1 LHITKISNYSDFLAL
16 KEDWNNLLKESG
28 NESIFLRHE
37 WFDCWWRSHGET
49 YEDKQDLFILL
60 VKDKGKCRG
69 IMPLK
74 TSRIKYRGL
83 QVNKLG
89 FLQSGLSPHA
99 DFILTSEKEKSIRE
113 LLRFLKGRE
122 VWDVLILNKLPT
134 RSENYNLL
142 LKLLKEH
149 NILFGI
155 KRGLNTP
162 AINTCGDWSAFF
174 SQRSAKFKKSLRN
187 KLNRAKRR
195 SSLQIERLSDLNDI
209 KNALPLMFEVSK
221 NSWKAKLKQ
230 SIVDSTE
237 YTDFLNYFTDETGE
251 KGWINIWLLK
261 DGDEPIAY
269 EYHLKY
275 NGKVYPIGADFDERF
290 RNLSPGSILE
300 YHIIKSLFE
309 DSEVTEYNTC
319 AHSYKYLR
327 NWTDVIEPHVD
338 IEIFNS
344 KTLPLFLYSL
354 EYKLLPYLRHVPL
367 LKQAKNYLKQQDIWG
382 KKYAKVTL

>member
-1 LHITKISNYSDFLAL
+1 MHITKISNYSDFLAI
-16 KEDWNNLLKESG
+16 KEDWDNLLKESG

-37 WFDCWWRSHGET
+37 WFDCCWRSHEET

-60 VKDKGKCRG
+60 VKDKGECRG

-83 QVNKLG
+83 QVKKLG
-89 FLQSGLSPHA
+89 FLQNGLSPHA

-113 LLRFLKGRE
+113 LLRFLKSQK

-134 RSENYNLL
+134 QSENYKLL

-155 KRGLNTP
+155 KLSLNTP
-162 AINTCGDWSAFF
+162 SINTCGDWSAFF
-174 SQRSAKFKKSLRN
+174 SQRSTKFKKSLRN
-187 KLNRAKRR
+187 KLNRAKRH

-230 SIVDSTE
+230 SIADSTE
-237 YTDFLNYFTDETGE
+237 YTDFLNYFTDEASK
-251 KGWINIWLLK
+251 KGWINVWLLK
-261 DGDEPIAY
+261 DRDECIAY

-290 RNLSPGSILE
+290 RRLSPGSILE

-327 NWTDVIEPHVD
+327 NWTDIIEPHVD
-338 IEIFNS
+338 IEIFNL
-344 KTLPLFLYSL
+344 KALPLFLYFL
-354 EYKLLPYLRHVPL
+354 EYKLLPCLRQVPL
-367 LKQAKNYLKQQDIWG
+367 LQQAKNCLRK
-382 KKYAKVTL
+382 

>member
-1 LHITKISNYSDFLAL
+1 MHITTISNYSDFLAL
-16 KEDWNNLLKESG
+16 KEDWNNFLKESG
-28 NESIFLRHE
+28 SDSIFLRHE
-37 WFDCWWRSHGET
+37 WFDCWWRSHKET
-49 YEDKQDLFILL
+49 YEDEQGLSILL
-60 VKDKGKCRG
+60 VKDERKCRA

-74 TSRIKYRGL
+74 TSRIRYKGL
-83 QVNKLG
+83 RVNKLG
-89 FLQSGLSPHA
+89 FLESGLSPHA
-99 DFILTSEKEKSIRE
+99 DFILTSERSEREESIRE
-113 LLRFLKGRE
+113 FLRFLKTQK

-134 RSENYNLL
+134 QSENYNLL
-142 LKLLKEH
+142 LKLLKEQ

-155 KRGLNTP
+155 KLSLNTP
-162 AINTCGDWSAFF
+162 SVNTCGNWSAFF
-174 SQRSAKFKKSLRN
+174 SQRATKFKKSLRN
-187 KLNRAKRR
+187 KLNRAKRH
-195 SSLQIERLSDLNDI
+195 SSLQIERLSDFNDI

-230 SIVDSTE
+230 SIADSTV

-251 KGWINIWLLK
+251 KGWINVWLLK
-261 DGDEPIAY
+261 DRDKCIAY

-290 RNLSPGSILE
+290 RRLSPGSILE

-338 IEIFNS
+338 IEIFNL
-344 KTLPLFLYSL
+344 KALPLFLYFL
-354 EYKLLPYLRHVPL
+354 EYKLLPRLRQVPL
-367 LKQAKNYLKQQDIWG
+367 LQQAKNYLMKQNIFGG
-382 KKYAKVTL
+382 KVC

>member
-1 LHITKISNYSDFLAL
+1 MVL

-37 WFDCWWRSHGET
+37 WFDCWWKSHAER
-49 YEDKQDLFILL
+49 YEHDQHLSILL
-60 VKDKGKCRG
+60 IKDHGKYVG
-69 IMPLK
+69 IVPLK
-74 TSRIKYRGL
+74 TSRIKYRGMKFR
-83 QVNKLG
+83 KLG
-89 FLQSGLSPHA
+89 FLESGLSAHV
-99 DFILTSEKEKSIRE
+99 DFILTSDKEKSIRE
-113 LLRFLKGRE
+113 LLRFLKGHKI
-122 VWDVLILNKLPT
+122 WDILIFNKLPAK
-134 RSENYNLL
+134 SENYNLL
-142 LKLLKEH
+142 IKLLKQDR
-149 NILFGI
+149 IIFGTKSSLDTPTI
-155 KRGLNTP
+155 KTS
-162 AINTCGDWSAFF
+162 GDWSAFF
-174 SQRSAKFKKSLRN
+174 SQRPTKFKKSLRN
-187 KLNRAKRR
+187 KLNRAKRH

-230 SIVDSTE
+230 SIADSTE

-251 KGWINIWLLK
+251 KGWINVWLLK
-261 DGDEPIAY
+261 DRDECIAY

-290 RNLSPGSILE
+290 RRLSPGSILE

-327 NWTDVIEPHVD
+327 NWTDVIEPHVY

-344 KTLPLFLYSL
+344 KALSLFLYSL

-367 LKQAKNYLKQQDIWG
+367 FKQAKKLLE
-382 KKYAKVTL
+382 ATR